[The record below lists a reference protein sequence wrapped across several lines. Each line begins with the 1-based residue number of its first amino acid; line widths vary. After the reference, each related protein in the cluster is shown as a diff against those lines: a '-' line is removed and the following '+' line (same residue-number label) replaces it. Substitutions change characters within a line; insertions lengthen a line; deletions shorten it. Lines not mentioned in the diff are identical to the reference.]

1 LVSRT
6 KRRQMLWL
14 NQLMTTSSLTTRITD
29 YILKRTAT
37 TLTQLEGVV
46 VSHGFTLDDLYTAL
60 EAVHRNK
67 SIARTVRQGEV
78 VYMKKAP
85 PKVYTPP
92 VLPPYP
98 HPPQCE
104 HGLRSTACDHC
115 RPFPEIDMSYLFL
128 KTKEERDAFRA
139 EMSGRPVYTK
149 NTWQKKKANAR

>member
-1 LVSRT
+1 M
-6 KRRQMLWL
+6 K
-14 NQLMTTSSLTTRITD
+14 TSSLTTRITD

-85 PKVYTPP
+85 PKSPTDH
-92 VLPPYP
+92 LAWIRANYP
-98 HPPQCE
+98 WPDSFE
-104 HGLRSTACDHC
+104 M
-115 RPFPEIDMSYLFL
+115 PFPEIDMSFLFL
-128 KTKEERDAFRA
+128 KNKEERDAFKA

>member
-1 LVSRT
+1 
-6 KRRQMLWL
+6 
-14 NQLMTTSSLTTRITD
+14 MTTSSLTTRITD

-60 EAVHRNK
+60 EQVHRNK

-85 PKVYTPP
+85 PKSPTDHLAWVRAN
-92 VLPPYP
+92 YP
-98 HPPQCE
+98 WPDNFE
-104 HGLRSTACDHC
+104 M
-115 RPFPEIDMSYLFL
+115 PFPEIDMSFLFL
-128 KTKEERDAFRA
+128 KTKEERDAFKA